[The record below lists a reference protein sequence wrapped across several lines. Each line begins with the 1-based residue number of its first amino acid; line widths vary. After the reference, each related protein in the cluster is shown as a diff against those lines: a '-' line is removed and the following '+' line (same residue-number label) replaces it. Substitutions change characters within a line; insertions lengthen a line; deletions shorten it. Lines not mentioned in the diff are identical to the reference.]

1 MEYGTEEAE
10 SESEKEV
17 NRTMARKATIS
28 KLDAY
33 RLAKKAGARFSK
45 DYFQQSLSVSGELAA
60 IAKLAGYRKPANA
73 NGSTARYF
81 FAHLDRLRI
90 KRGWK

>member
-1 MEYGTEEAE
+1 MP
-10 SESEKEV
+10 
-17 NRTMARKATIS
+17 TIS
-28 KLDAY
+28 KIDAY

-45 DYFQQSLSVSGELAA
+45 DYFQQSSGVQSEMAA

-73 NGSTARYF
+73 SGSLSRYF

-90 KRGWK
+90 NRGWK

>member
-1 MEYGTEEAE
+1 
-10 SESEKEV
+10 
-17 NRTMARKATIS
+17 MARKPTIS
-28 KLDAY
+28 KLEAY
-33 RLAKKAGARFSK
+33 KLMKKAGARFSK
-45 DYFQQSLSVSGELAA
+45 DYFQQSSMAQSEMTA

-81 FAHLDRLRI
+81 FAHLDRLRV

>member
-1 MEYGTEEAE
+1 MP
-10 SESEKEV
+10 
-17 NRTMARKATIS
+17 TIS
-28 KLDAY
+28 KIDAY

-45 DYFQQSLSVSGELAA
+45 DYFQQASGVQNEMAA

-73 NGSTARYF
+73 KGSLSRYF
-81 FAHLDRLRI
+81 FAHLNRLRV